1 MYKVLVADDEEL
13 ECEALNYFIEKSG
26 LEIEQVIQCNNGDE
40 AIKQILLNH
49 PDIIILDIN
58 MPRLNGLEVL
68 EQIKKIGYVNR
79 VVFFTAYDYFEYA
92 IQALRLGAMD
102 FLVKPVSEEKVISVI
117 TRAIDELDE
126 EVAEKYGHALMKEA
140 LERMGTKILKDL
152 VTGDIQEEDLYYLE
166 TMGIGYEATGNTFC
180 TFFVNEIPQKTQREI
195 EKNLRKELGYLN
207 MPVILSWKNSMM
219 TSVVFL
225 GEATKNQ
232 TDRVSMDKVLNSVL
246 QRFGTAFL
254 LEPGTVFEDLSQIEQ
269 SFAKARERLGDMIV
283 EKGEIPPVRDLPK
296 DVERICQFINESYS
310 QKLTLEEIA
319 ATVGYSKY
327 YVNRLF
333 KQYKGTTVMDY
344 LIQVRI
350 EQAKKLLRTCNYSV
364 KQISM
369 MVGYS
374 EPNYFTLTFKKLE
387 GLSPLKYRYSQ
398 ESSGNQHSE
407 KQCM

>member
-13 ECEALNYFIEKSG
+13 ECEALNYFIENSS
-26 LEIEQVIQCNNGDE
+26 LEIEQVIQCNTGDE
-40 AIKQILLNH
+40 SMKQILLNR

-58 MPRLNGLEVL
+58 MPGLNGLEVL
-68 EQIKKIGYVNR
+68 EQIKKLGYTNR
-79 VVFFTAYDYFEYA
+79 VIFFTAYDYFEYA
-92 IQALRLGAMD
+92 LRALRLGAMD
-102 FLVKPVSEEKVISVI
+102 FLVKPVSQEKVINVI

-126 EVAEKYGHALMKEA
+126 EAEEKYGRELMKET
-140 LERMGTKILKDL
+140 LDMMGTKILKDL

-166 TMGIGYEATGNTFC
+166 NMGISYETMGNTFC
-180 TFFVNEIPQKTQREI
+180 TFFVDEVPSPTQREI

-207 MPVILSWKNSMM
+207 LPVIMSWKNSMM
-219 TSVVFL
+219 MAIVFMSGGRKSETGQVVM
-225 GEATKNQ
+225 E
-232 TDRVSMDKVLNSVL
+232 KVLNSAL
-246 QRFGTAFL
+246 QRSGVAFL

-283 EKGEIPPVRDLPK
+283 EKGEMPQVRDLPR
-296 DVERICQFINESYS
+296 DVEKICQFIRESYS

-350 EQAKKLLRTCNYSV
+350 EEAKKLLRTCNYSV

-387 GLSPLKYRYSQ
+387 GLTPLKYRYSQ
-398 ESSGNQHSE
+398 DRG
-407 KQCM
+407 